1 MDERSRGEVEL
12 RAPAVLSPQA
22 KGWQGIGMR
31 QEVSKRCEPD
41 EGKSV
46 SEPGPKAKNDPV
58 NF

>member
-12 RAPAVLSPQA
+12 RALTVLSPQA
-22 KGWQGIGMR
+22 KGWQGIWMR

-46 SEPGPKAKNDPV
+46 RELGPKAEHDPV